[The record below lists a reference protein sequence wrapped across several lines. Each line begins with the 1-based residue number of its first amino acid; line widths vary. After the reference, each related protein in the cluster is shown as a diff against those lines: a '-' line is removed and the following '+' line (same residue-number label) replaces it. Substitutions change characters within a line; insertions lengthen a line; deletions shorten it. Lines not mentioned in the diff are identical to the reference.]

1 MTDPLGMVET
11 IEADSSS
18 SWDAIRPVLPGMSI
32 RSSGA
37 RPRRAPLASSR
48 DRLSDLILAQVEDSV
63 LTARRQADAA
73 ATSTSI
79 AALAHALE
87 TAGQN
92 SEAVEKAKDALA
104 RCQQLEATQRSDP
117 FAARLAIEVLLRSGK
132 LDDVLGY
139 ARVLPISAHLKLEI
153 GAVLAGR
160 ARFDEACSLIGDS
173 TVPERE
179 AIEGYVLALK
189 GEFQRAAPHLR
200 AALRHNPHDADS
212 ALNLSISLLG
222 LGARQKARK
231 AAEQAREAAPA
242 RADIWLHLLEL
253 ILTDG
258 ELARAEREIDLLL
271 RRGVEPTARL
281 MVVQARVA
289 LGKGNLDLALRM
301 LERASA
307 KASEDGD
314 ADTVAEVRSNL
325 YRIRAGNGM
334 VPREQA
340 LDDLKRL
347 MAEFPDSDVTVVN
360 FAQVAWLR
368 HHAATLSSAFH
379 RVKDQLSPANS
390 AFVLYQL
397 ASLNGDNE
405 TAAVHATSWS
415 ALEPRNDHAFAALMI
430 ALGIGEERWDEAA
443 QLAEKVVARDGL
455 DSTSLNNAA
464 YVLAMAG
471 QAERALRILEPR
483 AEESFILKATLGLAH
498 LAAGRIES
506 GMRLYR
512 QAADE
517 AEARKDDARS
527 LMTAY
532 QALIVRQLGLLDNGD
547 EQMIA
552 ALSLP
557 PYPLPDDWEDRPEF
571 LRLYEVAR
579 RHGFDWPLAI

>member
-1 MTDPLGMVET
+1 MTGTLGMVET

-18 SWDAIRPVLPGMSI
+18 SWDAIRPVLPGTSI

-37 RPRRAPLASSR
+37 KPRRAPLAGVHE
-48 DRLSDLILAQVEDSV
+48 RLTGIILSQVEESV
-63 LTARRQADAA
+63 HTARRQAKAT

-87 TAGQN
+87 AAGHKA
-92 SEAVEKAKDALA
+92 EAMEKAKEALA
-104 RCQQLEATQRSDP
+104 QCQQLDAMQRSDP
-117 FAARLAIEVLLRSGK
+117 FAARLAIEVLLRSGE

-160 ARFDEACSLIGDS
+160 DRFDEACSFIKDS
-173 TVPERE
+173 NVPERE
-179 AIEGYVLALK
+179 AIEGYILALK
-189 GEFQRAAPHLR
+189 GDFQRAAPHLR
-200 AALRHNPHDADS
+200 AALRQNPHDADS
-212 ALNLSISLLG
+212 ALNLSIALLG
-222 LGARQKARK
+222 LGARQKARR
-231 AAEQAREAAPA
+231 AAEQAREAGPA

-258 ELARAEREIDLLL
+258 EIERAEREVDLLL
-271 RRGVEPTARL
+271 RRGVEATARL

-307 KASEDGD
+307 KAAEDGD
-314 ADTVAEVRSNL
+314 SDTVAEVRSNL

-340 LDDLKRL
+340 LEDLKSL
-347 MAEFPDSDVTVVN
+347 LTEFPDSDVAVVN

-368 HHAATLSSAFH
+368 HHAVTLSAAFH
-379 RVKDQLSPANS
+379 RVKEQLSAANS

-397 ASLNGDNE
+397 ATLNGDNE
-405 TAAVHATSWS
+405 SAAMHATSWS

-430 ALGIGEERWDEAA
+430 AMGIGEERWKDAA
-443 QLAEKVVARDGL
+443 QLAEKAVAREGL

-471 QAERALRILEPR
+471 DAERALRVLEPR
-483 AEESFILKATLGLAH
+483 VKEGFILKATLGLAH
-498 LAAGRIES
+498 LAAGHIES
-506 GMRLYR
+506 GMKLYR
-512 QAADE
+512 QAANE

-532 QALIVRQLGLLDNGD
+532 QALIVRQLGLLESGD

-571 LRLYEVAR
+571 LRLHEVAR
-579 RHGFDWPLAI
+579 RHGFEWPLAI